1 MIKRELLSES
11 PESVKHIA
19 VNVIAQLCKLL
30 ANVLA
35 VTMIEHFI
43 RLVYL
48 GEQIDPSDVI
58 LRAAVILCCAAVRYA
73 GTVVAAKASH
83 NASADAKKK
92 LRSKL
97 YDKLTRLG
105 AAYHER
111 VSTSEVIQVAVEG
124 IDQLETY
131 FGRYLPQF
139 FYAIIAPLV
148 LFAILSFVSLK
159 AAVAL
164 FICVP
169 LIPVSIMLV
178 QTLAKNLLRRYWGK
192 YTRLGDTF
200 LENMQGLT
208 TLKIYGADEEK
219 HKDMNVKAEEFRLI
233 TMKVLTMQLNSI
245 IIMDIIAYGGAALGV
260 IIAVSEVIRGN
271 LPVWQAFMIIM
282 LSADFFLPMRTLGSY
297 FHIAMNGM
305 AASDKLFAILR
316 LDEDGDG
323 TKEVGDDL
331 CIFAESLTFSYD
343 GERNALDDVT
353 LEIKQGSLTAIVG
366 ESGCGKSTLAALI
379 TAAEK
384 GYTGSLTIGGE
395 EVYTLKGQSLND
407 HITVVGSNSFIFT
420 GTVRDNLLMGK
431 PDATDEELIAA
442 LKTARLWDR
451 LQTQNGLDALIQTD
465 ASNLSGGQKQRIALA
480 RALLHDTP
488 VYIFD
493 EATSNIDVES
503 EADIM
508 NAIYAFKGKKTV
520 LLITHRLENAVG
532 ADEIFVL
539 DSGKCVGSGTHE
551 ELLETNDKYRSLYTA
566 QAAYEKYAKEG
577 AALK

>member
-11 PESVKHIA
+11 PESVKHI
-19 VNVIAQLCKLL
+19 VINVIAQLFKLL
-30 ANVLA
+30 ANVLMVWQIA
-35 VTMIEHFI
+35 HFI

-48 GEQIDPSDVI
+48 GEPVVTGDLI
-58 LRAAVILCCAAVRYA
+58 LRAAMILGCAAVRYA
-73 GTVVAAKASH
+73 CTVIATKASH
-83 NASADAKKK
+83 NASAGAKKK

-97 YDKLTRLG
+97 YYKLTRLG
-105 AAYHER
+105 EAYHEK

-148 LFAILSFVSLK
+148 LFAILAFVSLK
-159 AAVAL
+159 AAIVL
-164 FICVP
+164 FVCVP
-169 LIPVSIMLV
+169 LIPISIMLV

-192 YTRLGDTF
+192 YTQLGDTF
-200 LENMQGLT
+200 LENVQGLT
-208 TLKIYGADEEK
+208 TLKIYGADAEK
-219 HKDMNVKAEEFRLI
+219 HKDMNKKAEEFRVI

-245 IIMDIIAYGGAALGV
+245 IIMDMIAYGGAALGV
-260 IIAVSEVIRGN
+260 IIAATEVISGN
-271 LPVWQAFMIIM
+271 LMIWQAFVIIM
-282 LSADFFLPMRTLGSY
+282 LSAEFFLPMRTLGSY

-316 LDEDGDG
+316 LDEDDDG
-323 TKEVGDDL
+323 EKEVGDLLD
-331 CIFAESLTFSYD
+331 ISAENLTFSYD
-343 GERNALDDVT
+343 GERSALDSVT
-353 LEIKQGSLTAIVG
+353 MNIKQGSLTAIVG
-366 ESGCGKSTLAALI
+366 ESGCGKSTFAALV
-379 TAAEK
+379 TAAQK

-395 EVYTLKGQSLND
+395 EVFKLKSTSLMDN
-407 HITVVGSNSFIFT
+407 ITVVSSNSFIFA
-420 GTVRDNLLMGK
+420 GSVRDNLLMGK
-431 PDATDEELIAA
+431 PDAADEELKAA
-442 LKTARLWDR
+442 LETAKIWDW
-451 LQTQNGLDALIQTD
+451 LETQNGLDTAIATD

-488 VYIFD
+488 AYIFD

-508 NAIYAFKGKKTV
+508 EAIYAFKGQKTV

-539 DSGKCVGSGTHE
+539 DGGKCVGCGTHA
-551 ELLETNDKYRSLYTA
+551 ELLNNNEKYRSLYTA
-566 QAAYEKYAKEG
+566 QEAYEKYAREG
-577 AALK
+577 AALR

>member
-1 MIKRELLSES
+1 MIKRELLSEA
-11 PESVKHIA
+11 PEAVRHI
-19 VNVIAQLCKLL
+19 VISVIAQLVKLL
-30 ANVLA
+30 ANVLMVA
-35 VTMIEHFI
+35 MIAHFI
-43 RLVYL
+43 RLVFL
-48 GEQIDPSDVI
+48 GERVETGDI
-58 LRAAVILCCAAVRYA
+58 LLRSAVILSCAGVRYVC
-73 GTVVAAKASH
+73 TVIATKASH

-92 LRSKL
+92 LRRRL
-97 YDKLTRLG
+97 YDKLTKLG

-139 FYAIIAPLV
+139 FYAILVPLV
-148 LFAILSFVSLK
+148 LFVILAFVSLK

-164 FICVP
+164 FVCVP
-169 LIPVSIMLV
+169 LIPISIMLV

-192 YTRLGDTF
+192 YTQLGDTF

-219 HKDMNVKAEEFRLI
+219 HKDMNVKAQEFRFI

-260 IIAVSEVIRGN
+260 IISVSEVIKGN
-271 LPVWQAFMIIM
+271 LAVWQAFMIIM

-316 LDEDGDG
+316 LDEENDGEQD
-323 TKEVGDDL
+323 VGEDL
-331 CIFAESLTFSYD
+331 GIAAENLTFSYD
-343 GERNALDDVT
+343 GERNALDHVT
-353 LEIKQGSLTAIVG
+353 LEIRQGSLTAIVG
-366 ESGCGKSTLAALI
+366 ESGCGKSTFAALV
-379 TAAEK
+379 TGTEK
-384 GYTGSLTIGGE
+384 GYIGNLTIGGE
-395 EVYTLKGQSLND
+395 EVYRLRGRSLMD
-407 HITVVGSNSFIFT
+407 HITVVGSNSFIFA
-420 GTVRDNLLMGK
+420 GTVRENLLMGA
-431 PDATDEELIAA
+431 PDATEEELTAA
-442 LKTARLWDR
+442 LKTAKLWDW
-451 LQTQNGLDALIQTD
+451 LETQKGLDTAIQTD

-488 VYIFD
+488 AYIFD

-508 NAIYAFKGKKTV
+508 EAIYAFKGEKTV

-532 ADEIFVL
+532 ADDIFVL
-539 DSGKCVGSGTHE
+539 DGGRCIGHGTHDA
-551 ELLETNDKYRSLYTA
+551 LLENNEKYRSLYTA
-566 QAAYEKYAKEG
+566 QAAYEQYARQG
-577 AALK
+577 AALG